1 MSGGG
6 SSSLLLP
13 EGADCCDACGMAE
26 AVLDSVITAGAAG
39 RATGLAGLAAAAVV
53 WRGVLVP
60 HPINGNA
67 STLAAVTP
75 KPCCKN
81 SLREAMAHP

>member
-1 MSGGG
+1 MT
-6 SSSLLLP
+6 
-13 EGADCCDACGMAE
+13 E
-26 AVLDSVITAGAAG
+26 AVFDSVITAGAAG
-39 RATGLAGLAAAAVV
+39 RATGLAGLAEAVV
-53 WRGVLVP
+53 VDVLRGVVVP

-81 SLREAMAHP
+81 CLREAMAHP